1 MAKGH
6 QQVAAQ
12 SSYINPMLI
21 AEVQVLKL
29 VLLVLAL
36 ALMSFLDLKTN
47 RISNKFVL
55 ILFFVSFGFAF
66 YQGMESLQMASL
78 GLLLGGCL
86 FFIPYLLGQVG
97 GADVKIFA
105 VVGSFLGIYQTLNA
119 FIYTLISGLLLLLL
133 LRLCNFKVLSTPS
146 SHEFQS
152 NNKLKRDNKN
162 HALPYLPAITIGT
175 FLSIFF
181 PLEWSL

>member
-1 MAKGH
+1 
-6 QQVAAQ
+6 
-12 SSYINPMLI
+12 MLI
-21 AEVQVLKL
+21 FEAQVLKL
-29 VLLVLAL
+29 ALLLLAL
-36 ALMSFLDLKTN
+36 LLMSFLDLKTN
-47 RISNKFVL
+47 RISNKLVL
-55 ILFFVSFGFAF
+55 VLFFVSFGIALF
-66 YQGMESLQMASL
+66 QGIESLQMASL

-86 FFIPYLLGQVG
+86 FFIPYLFGQVG

-119 FIYTLISGLLLLLL
+119 FIYTLISGLFLILL
-133 LRLCNFKVLSTPS
+133 LRLCNFKVLSISPLQK
-146 SHEFQS
+146 FQS
-152 NNKLKRDNKN
+152 NNKSKLDTKN